1 MSCDRLR
8 LRLHALEVRGLP
20 DVRGLRVPG
29 EGVAGGGVERLPAVV
44 AVEDALVAAGEHV
57 LVDRGIDDLLDL
69 DRVRPDVLQEDVVA
83 GLVLAQGVG
92 VEVEVHGTGQ
102 GVGDDQRRGGQVVHL
117 HVRVDPAFEVAVAG
131 EHGGDGKVVGLDG
144 LGDLGVQRA
153 GVADAGGAAVADDV
167 EAELLQV
174 RGQARLLVVVGDDL
188 GTGGH
193 GGLDPRLGRQALVDG
208 VAGQQCGG
216 QHHGRVGRVG
226 AGRDRGDRHRAVVQ
240 LELAAVCGLDVDR
253 VGRAAVGPS
262 RPMRVRRSASRQVR
276 APRR

>member
-1 MSCDRLR
+1 MSLTGSGV
-8 LRLHALEVRGLP
+8 RLHALEVRGLP
-20 DVRGLRVPG
+20 DVGGLLVPG
-29 EGVAGGGVERLPAVV
+29 EGVAGRGVERLPAVV
-44 AVEDALVAAGEHV
+44 AFEDALVAAGEHF

-83 GLVLAQGVG
+83 GLVLAQGVV

-117 HVRVDPAFEVAVAG
+117 HVRVDPAFEVAVAR
-131 EHGGDGKVVGLDG
+131 EHRGDGEVVGLDG
-144 LGDLGVQRA
+144 LGDLGVQRT

-174 RGQARLLVVVGDDL
+174 RGQARLVVVVGDNL
-188 GTGGH
+188 GPGSD
-193 GGLDPRLGRQALVDG
+193 GGLDPRLRGQALVDG

-226 AGRDRGDRHRAVVQ
+226 AGGDRGDRDRTVVQ
-240 LELAAVCGLDVDR
+240 FELAAVRGGDARPCWTGARWTSVR
-253 VGRAAVGPS
+253 GSAGPG
-262 RPMRVRRSASRQVR
+262 P
-276 APRR
+276 